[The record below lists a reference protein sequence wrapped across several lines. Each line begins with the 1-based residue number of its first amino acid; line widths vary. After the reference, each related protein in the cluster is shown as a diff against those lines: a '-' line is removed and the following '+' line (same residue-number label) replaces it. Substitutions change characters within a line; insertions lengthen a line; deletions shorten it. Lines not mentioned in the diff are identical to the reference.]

1 MNEYVTKRM
10 GNSMRAGKAE
20 HIGRKLALLL
30 VTEWQNCLVEGLA
43 EVLIKTRL
51 G

>member
-20 HIGRKLALLL
+20 HIGRKLAYYLLL
-30 VTEWQNCLVEGLA
+30 SGKIAQW
-43 EVLIKTRL
+43 KD
-51 G
+51 